1 MDWPLETEEIE
12 GAVYDTF
19 IKLLNNYKEG
29 AMSAASYCWMF
40 GEKWTYLTLMR
51 EYRRL
56 KKQDT
61 IDVLPDED
69 DDDDAPRAGKN
80 PLGVKALTTDER
92 AERELDDDVNC
103 IMDNATLQ
111 DKRIMQLVMQGW
123 SLEEIGQLI
132 GISKM
137 AVSKRLKKY

>member
-1 MDWPLETEEIE
+1 
-12 GAVYDTF
+12 
-19 IKLLNNYKEG
+19 
-29 AMSAASYCWMF
+29 MSAVSYCWMF
-40 GEKWTYLTLMR
+40 GEKYTYRDLMR

-69 DDDDAPRAGKN
+69 DDDEAPRAGKN
-80 PLGVKALTTDER
+80 PLGVKALTVDER
-92 AERELDDDVNC
+92 GEMVIVDDVNC
-103 IMDNATLQ
+103 IMDKATPQ
-111 DKRIMQLVMQGW
+111 DRRIMQLIMQGW

-137 AVSKRLKKY
+137 AVSKRLKKYSRNAG

>member
-1 MDWPLETEEIE
+1 
-12 GAVYDTF
+12 
-19 IKLLNNYKEG
+19 
-29 AMSAASYCWMF
+29 MSATSYCWMF

-69 DDDDAPRAGKN
+69 DDDEAPRGGKN
-80 PLGVKALTTDER
+80 PLGVKALTVDER
-92 AERELDDDVNC
+92 SERELDDDVNC
-103 IMDNATLQ
+103 IMDKATPQ
-111 DKRIMQLVMQGW
+111 DRRIMQLVMQGW

-137 AVSKRLKKY
+137 AVSKRLKKYSRNREREDF

>member
-1 MDWPLETEEIE
+1 
-12 GAVYDTF
+12 
-19 IKLLNNYKEG
+19 
-29 AMSAASYCWMF
+29 MSAASYCWMF

-69 DDDDAPRAGKN
+69 DDDASRAGKN

-92 AERELDDDVNC
+92 AERELDDDLNC
-103 IMDNATLQ
+103 IMDKATPQ

>member
-1 MDWPLETEEIE
+1 
-12 GAVYDTF
+12 
-19 IKLLNNYKEG
+19 
-29 AMSAASYCWMF
+29 MSAVSYCWMF

-69 DDDDAPRAGKN
+69 DDEAPRASKN
-80 PLGVKALTTDER
+80 PLGIKALTVDER

-103 IMDNATLQ
+103 VMDKATPQ

-123 SLEEIGQLI
+123 PLEEIGQLI

-137 AVSKRLKKY
+137 AVSKRIKKYSRNEERIINA